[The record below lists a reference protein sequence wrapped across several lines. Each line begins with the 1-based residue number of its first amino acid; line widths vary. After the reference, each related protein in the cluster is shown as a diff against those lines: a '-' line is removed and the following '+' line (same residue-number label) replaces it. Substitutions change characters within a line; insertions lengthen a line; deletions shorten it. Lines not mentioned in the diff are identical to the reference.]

1 MLMFGAIWPFFGA
14 VVPFEVKTQL
24 PLDVNMKH
32 LQGKGFLEP
41 FDFCL
46 LSISHLLGR
55 KGGSFALLRF
65 SCLV

>member
-24 PLDVNMKH
+24 PLDVNVQH
-32 LQGKGFLEP
+32 LQGKGFLEH

-46 LSISHLLGR
+46 LSISLGLLG
-55 KGGSFALLRF
+55 
-65 SCLV
+65 